1 MRFPNFS
8 DREVDMQTVIGE
20 ILSKEEELI
29 KVTFSAPEKEAE
41 FVRILL
47 RPVRL
52 KNADWQAERFVG
64 TKVFHLNLKREELS
78 GFLSDTVPLYG
89 QITLTMNGVTV
100 NFVKRGARYKRSQ
113 SGNSL
118 SAVQKRGND
127 REKEYC

>member
-47 RPVRL
+47 RPVELKKRRL
-52 KNADWQAERFVG
+52 AGG
-64 TKVFHLNLKREELS
+64 TFCRDESVS
-78 GFLSDTVPLYG
+78 
-89 QITLTMNGVTV
+89 
-100 NFVKRGARYKRSQ
+100 SQ
-113 SGNSL
+113 SQTGRIERL
-118 SAVQKRGND
+118 SFGHGTPIRTNYPYHERGNGQLCQEG
-127 REKEYC
+127 RAV